1 MNSSLEDKPD
11 VLPPWANRLMIL
23 LWLLLFGGR
32 WLILTPM
39 EWTGA
44 ISPDTMSFL
53 DDVLLLR
60 VYLLLFVVTCVV
72 IGLRFARSVSSAT
85 PTEAGDPQRKTS

>member
-1 MNSSLEDKPD
+1 MNPSLEDKPD

-23 LWLLLFGGR
+23 LWLLLFGVR
-32 WLILTPM
+32 WLVLTPL

-44 ISPDTMSFL
+44 LSADTMSFL

-72 IGLRFARSVSSAT
+72 LGLRAARSASSS
-85 PTEAGDPQRKTS
+85 PQRKSRD